1 MALRRILTDPNAY
14 SNATLNQ
21 TFVTTLLSFDPDTQL
36 FSLSENLVI
45 PPKVTNEPGKSRIW
59 NDFTFQEIGKGDDFV
74 TMETI
79 VEKDPANPQT
89 MAPGIAP
96 PHPYLSVEKATRV
109 NQWVVERA
117 EMDNDDEP
125 EPEPDSSAPP
135 QPDTLRETPPPP
147 PLAPSIKKP
156 PGIRTRKAISTAKP
170 QAAPVP
176 EQPAPEP
183 AKASSPPPDPKKG
196 TQPRKRWI
204 MQYES
209 GPEDRQINLL
219 EDANT
224 NANSRS
230 SSGTSAPVKTPD
242 SPHGSSTTARPQ
254 TPEGE
259 PRLSINFDPT
269 KYGLNKSPQHAAKS
283 SFGSSTSPA
292 NGGESLLL
300 TPKRRPTKPSDLID
314 LLAPATPGSAVP
326 HPLMSFDQPAL
337 VPQKSGGNDSP
348 SAENAP
354 SQELVLLNTGNSSQD
369 LLGLDFEDPV
379 PTVSDSIMD
388 AGIGPGLGS
397 ALIPFDQDQNQNQ
410 NQKGDSLSWQEQE
423 KRLLDLKKSLR
434 EKKKGM
440 SSIGD
445 DDDNDND
452 SDTTRTFPRPPKDQ
466 RQISMMLARQRLAEL
481 EKHHET
487 VKKSSDETST
497 REFHRTMNHKA
508 ARPSEKKAKSKAE
521 AKAKRQATLEDAWGI
536 VKPVKKPPVEKSEDA
551 DDSMDKNTTA
561 SEAKKNGR
569 RAQLLKTEAE
579 AHQKSL
585 KSVFEALKPALDAAE
600 YFTGPLTLEIQLGL
614 ILIPLLP
621 KTYDEGLISLSEWTK
636 IFQPRNSLPAPT
648 TKFINRLTTTGSDVD
663 HIVDLKTSKADGKRH
678 LFEQEYT
685 EYNVSYEFHCRT
697 TADKP
702 FLIAVDEQG
711 RHSIRKPATA
721 LGAVNLHFPR
731 QTWDA
736 SAVLGGIVE
745 HIVGSDPEL
754 EEAVQHLVDNLWV
767 QPDKSLVRI
776 FSRLPKGNKFVI
788 EKVFMK
794 RWTRHRHIRPDS
806 TTPAPA
812 APAAA
817 AAARNPSPENA
828 PSPSPPPFPDT
839 EQDIFLQ
846 ITEVQDLLIGSSTSD
861 SQALRARCA
870 PLPEMHKKDRQWYEV
885 SLVSPAIEAI
895 LKANANVEIGER
907 TDDWRSTDLLG
918 KDALLFSENPV
929 PELGGSGG
937 DGDGSASMALSP
949 PLSPVATA
957 IGKAGLGELLQLT
970 KTVVEKID
978 GIGFFNYGPGVE
990 AVRAASGGGGGFAG
1004 FPGGA
1009 TATGAGTA
1017 NLNLNTNP
1025 NPMAMAMATTPF
1037 TGKQPLP
1044 PPPGLPLPLPPA
1056 QSSAL
1061 VPKIDQLYQQQQG
1074 RLFDDLEGLDM
1085 SQVGSGPAPA
1095 PATGV
1100 GTGPGTGPGLL
1111 PLMERPFSTSSA
1123 RFVQQAQAQQVQQ
1136 QQQQQQTQQKKQDE
1150 LDYW

>member
-1 MALRRILTDPNAY
+1 MALRRVLTDPNAY

-79 VEKDPANPQT
+79 VEKDPTNPQT

-109 NQWVVERA
+109 NQWVVARA

-125 EPEPDSSAPP
+125 EPDLSALP
-135 QPDTLRETPPPP
+135 QPDTPCETPPP
-147 PLAPSIKKP
+147 PLAPIVKKP

-170 QAAPVP
+170 QAAP
-176 EQPAPEP
+176 QPTLEP
-183 AKASSPPPDPKKG
+183 AKASSPTPDLKKG
-196 TQPRKRWI
+196 APTRKRWI

-224 NANSRS
+224 NNRS
-230 SSGTSAPVKTPD
+230 SSGNSAPIKTPD

-254 TPEGE
+254 TPEDE

-283 SFGSSTSPA
+283 SFGSSASPA
-292 NGGESLLL
+292 TGENLLM
-300 TPKRRPTKPSDLID
+300 TPKRRLNKQSDLID
-314 LLAPATPGSAVP
+314 LMAPATPGSTVP
-326 HPLMSFDQPAL
+326 HPLMPFDQPAL
-337 VPQKSGGNDSP
+337 VPQTPNGNDSP
-348 SAENAP
+348 SVKHTA
-354 SQELVLLNTGNSSQD
+354 SQELVLLNAGNSSQD
-369 LLGLDFEDPV
+369 LLGLDFEEEAAPAV
-379 PTVSDSIMD
+379 FDSILD
-388 AGIGPGLGS
+388 AGLGLGS
-397 ALIPFDQDQNQNQ
+397 GSGPLVQIDQDRNQ
-410 NQKGDSLSWQEQE
+410 NQKRDTVSWQEQE

-434 EKKKGM
+434 EKKKEI
-440 SSIGD
+440 SSVGGDND
-445 DDDNDND
+445 DDDG
-452 SDTTRTFPRPPKDQ
+452 DTTQKFSRLPKDQ

-481 EKHHET
+481 EKNHET

-497 REFHRTMNHKA
+497 REFHRIMNHKT
-508 ARPSEKKAKSKAE
+508 ARPSEKKASKAE

-536 VKPVKKPPVEKSEDA
+536 PKPAKKPPVEKLEET
-551 DDSMDKNTTA
+551 DDNNNVKDRNTAT
-561 SEAKKNGR
+561 SEASKNGR
-569 RAQLLKTEAE
+569 RVQLLKTDTN
-579 AHQKSL
+579 AHRKTV
-585 KSVFEALKPALDAAE
+585 KNIFEALRPALDAAE

-621 KTYDEGLISLSEWTK
+621 KTYDEGLISLEEWTK

-648 TKFINRLTTTGSDVD
+648 TKFTNRLTTAGSDVD

-685 EYNVSYEFHCRT
+685 DYNVSYEFHCRT

-702 FLIAVDEQG
+702 FTIAVDEQG
-711 RHSIRKPATA
+711 KHSIRKPATT

-736 SAVLGGIVE
+736 SVVLGGIVE

-754 EEAVQHLVDNLWV
+754 EEAVQQLVDNLWV

-794 RWTRHRHIRPDS
+794 RWTRHRHIRSGGSS
-806 TTPAPA
+806 TPNANISG
-812 APAAA
+812 
-817 AAARNPSPENA
+817 ARTSPENA
-828 PSPSPPPFPDT
+828 PSPTPDT
-839 EQDIFLQ
+839 ETQDIFLQ

-870 PLPEMHKKDRQWYEV
+870 PLLEMNKKDRQWYEV
-885 SLVSPAIEAI
+885 FLISPAIEAI

-907 TDDWRSTDLLG
+907 TDDWRSPDLLG
-918 KDALLFSENPV
+918 KDAMLSSDNDIP
-929 PELGGSGG
+929 PSELGDSGNG
-937 DGDGSASMALSP
+937 DTSMALSP

-957 IGKAGLGELLQLT
+957 IGKAGLGELLALT

-990 AVRAASGGGGGFAG
+990 AVRAASGGFGGFAG
-1004 FPGGA
+1004 
-1009 TATGAGTA
+1009 GTA
-1017 NLNLNTNP
+1017 PP
-1025 NPMAMAMATTPF
+1025 NPSLNPLATPF
-1037 TGKQPLP
+1037 TNEHP
-1044 PPPGLPLPLPPA
+1044 PPPPPPPPLPMPLQPA
-1056 QSSAL
+1056 PSSAL
-1061 VPKIDQLYQQQQG
+1061 VLKPDQPYQQPQG
-1074 RLFDDLEGLDM
+1074 KLLYEDLDGLDM
-1085 SQVGSGPAPA
+1085 NQVGSGPGPVAG
-1095 PATGV
+1095 PATGPV
-1100 GTGPGTGPGLL
+1100 TGAGPGTGFNPL
-1111 PLMERPFSTSSA
+1111 PLMERSSSTSSA
-1123 RFVQQAQAQQVQQ
+1123 KLGLV
-1136 QQQQQQTQQKKQDE
+1136 QQTQQAQQAQQDE

>member
-1 MALRRILTDPNAY
+1 MNPVALRRVLTDPNAY
-14 SNATLNQ
+14 SNTTLNQ
-21 TFVTTLLSFDPDTQL
+21 TFVTTLLSFDSDTQL

-125 EPEPDSSAPP
+125 EPDLSAPP
-135 QPDTLRETPPPP
+135 QPDTPRETPPPP
-147 PLAPSIKKP
+147 LVPIVKKP

-170 QAAPVP
+170 QAPP
-176 EQPAPEP
+176 QPTPEP

-196 TQPRKRWI
+196 APARKRWV
-204 MQYES
+204 MQYDS

-224 NANSRS
+224 NNRS
-230 SSGTSAPVKTPD
+230 SSGNFAPIKTPD

-254 TPEGE
+254 TPEDE
-259 PRLSINFDPT
+259 PRLSISFDPT

-283 SFGSSTSPA
+283 SFGSSASPA
-292 NGGESLLL
+292 TGESLLM

-314 LLAPATPGSAVP
+314 LLAPATPGSTVP
-326 HPLMSFDQPAL
+326 HPLMAFDQPAL
-337 VPQKSGGNDSP
+337 VPQKFNGNDSP
-348 SAENAP
+348 SVEHTP
-354 SQELVLLNTGNSSQD
+354 SQELVLLNAANSSHD
-369 LLGLDFEDPV
+369 LLGLDFEEAV
-379 PTVSDSIMD
+379 PAVSDSILD
-388 AGIGPGLGS
+388 AGLGLGPGSGPLVQ
-397 ALIPFDQDQNQNQ
+397 IDQDQNQNQ
-410 NQKGDSLSWQEQE
+410 KGDTLSWQEQE

-434 EKKKGM
+434 EKKKEM
-440 SSIGD
+440 SGVGDDDD
-445 DDDNDND
+445 DDDND
-452 SDTTRTFPRPPKDQ
+452 TTRRFSRPPKDQ

-481 EKHHET
+481 EKNHET
-487 VKKSSDETST
+487 VKKSSYETST
-497 REFHRTMNHKA
+497 REFHRTMNHKT
-508 ARPSEKKAKSKAE
+508 ARPSEKKASKAE

-536 VKPVKKPPVEKSEDA
+536 PKPAKKPPVDKPEEA
-551 DDSMDKNTTA
+551 DDNNNNMKDRSA
-561 SEAKKNGR
+561 AISEAKKNGR
-569 RAQLLKTEAE
+569 RAQLLKTETE
-579 AHQKSL
+579 AHRKCL
-585 KSVFEALKPALDAAE
+585 KSVFEALGPALDAAE

-614 ILIPLLP
+614 ILIPLIP
-621 KTYDEGLISLSEWTK
+621 KTYDEGLISLEEWTK
-636 IFQPRNSLPAPT
+636 IFQPPNSLPAPT
-648 TKFINRLTTTGSDVD
+648 TKFINRLTTAGSDVD

-685 EYNVSYEFHCRT
+685 EYNVSYEFHCRN

-702 FLIAVDEQG
+702 FTIAVDEQG
-711 RHSIRKPATA
+711 KHSIRKPATT

-736 SAVLGGIVE
+736 SVVLGGVVE

-776 FSRLPKGNKFVI
+776 FSRLPRGNKFVI

-794 RWTRHRHIRPDS
+794 RWTRHRHIHPGDS
-806 TTPAPA
+806 ATSTPGAG
-812 APAAA
+812 
-817 AAARNPSPENA
+817 ARTPVPSPSPENA
-828 PSPSPPPFPDT
+828 PSPTPDT
-839 EQDIFLQ
+839 ETQDTFLQ

-907 TDDWRSTDLLG
+907 TDDWRSPDLLG
-918 KDALLFSENPV
+918 KDAMLASDHPAI
-929 PELGGSGG
+929 ELGGDS
-937 DGDGSASMALSP
+937 DASMALSP

-957 IGKAGLGELLQLT
+957 IGKAGLGELLGLT
-970 KTVVEKID
+970 KTVVDKID

-990 AVRAASGGGGGFAG
+990 AVRAASGGFA
-1004 FPGGA
+1004 GGA
-1009 TATGAGTA
+1009 TAPAPGAGTA
-1017 NLNLNTNP
+1017 SFNP
-1025 NPMAMAMATTPF
+1025 NPSLNPMTTPF
-1037 TGKQPLP
+1037 TGKHP
-1044 PPPGLPLPLPPA
+1044 PPPLPLPLPMPLQPA
-1056 QSSAL
+1056 PSSAL
-1061 VPKIDQLYQQQQG
+1061 VPKTDQQQPHQQG
-1074 RLFDDLEGLDM
+1074 KLLYDDLEGLGLN
-1085 SQVGSGPAPA
+1085 QVGSGSGPGPGPG
-1095 PATGV
+1095 PATGT
-1100 GTGPGTGPGLL
+1100 GTGPVAGFNPL
-1111 PLMERPFSTSSA
+1111 PLMERSSSTSSA
-1123 RFVQQAQAQQVQQ
+1123 RLGLVQQGKQV
-1136 QQQQQQTQQKKQDE
+1136 QQTQQKQQAQQDE

>member
-1 MALRRILTDPNAY
+1 MALRRVLTDPNAY

-79 VEKDPANPQT
+79 VEKDPTNPQT

-125 EPEPDSSAPP
+125 EPDLSAPP
-135 QPDTLRETPPPP
+135 QPDTPCETLPP
-147 PLAPSIKKP
+147 PLAPIVKKP
-156 PGIRTRKAISTAKP
+156 PGIRTRKAISTAKH
-170 QAAPVP
+170 QAAP
-176 EQPAPEP
+176 QPTPEP

-196 TQPRKRWI
+196 TPTRKRWI

-224 NANSRS
+224 NNRS
-230 SSGTSAPVKTPD
+230 SSGNSAPIKTPN

-254 TPEGE
+254 TPENE

-283 SFGSSTSPA
+283 SFGSSASPTT
-292 NGGESLLL
+292 GENLLMTPRRRL
-300 TPKRRPTKPSDLID
+300 TKQSDLID
-314 LLAPATPGSAVP
+314 LMAPATPGSTGP
-326 HPLMSFDQPAL
+326 HPLMLFDQPAL
-337 VPQKSGGNDSP
+337 VPQKTNGNDSL
-348 SAENAP
+348 SVEHTA
-354 SQELVLLNTGNSSQD
+354 SQELVLLNADNNSQD
-369 LLGLDFEDPV
+369 LLGLDFEGEAAPA
-379 PTVSDSIMD
+379 VSDSILD
-388 AGIGPGLGS
+388 AGLGLGS
-397 ALIPFDQDQNQNQ
+397 GSGPLVQIDQDRNQNP
-410 NQKGDSLSWQEQE
+410 KGDTVSWQEQE

-434 EKKKGM
+434 EKKKEM
-440 SSIGD
+440 SSVSGDTED
-445 DDDNDND
+445 DDG
-452 SDTTRTFPRPPKDQ
+452 DTPRKFSRLPKDQ

-481 EKHHET
+481 EKNHET

-497 REFHRTMNHKA
+497 REFHRTMYHKT
-508 ARPSEKKAKSKAE
+508 ARPSEKKASKAE

-536 VKPVKKPPVEKSEDA
+536 PKPAKEPPVEKLEGT
-551 DDSMDKNTTA
+551 DDNNNNNVKDRITA
-561 SEAKKNGR
+561 TSEAKKNGR
-569 RAQLLKTEAE
+569 RAQLLKTETD
-579 AHQKSL
+579 AHRKTV
-585 KSVFEALKPALDAAE
+585 KSVFEALRPALDAAE
-600 YFTGPLTLEIQLGL
+600 YFTGSLTLEIQLGL

-621 KTYDEGLISLSEWTK
+621 KTYNEGLISLEEWTK

-648 TKFINRLTTTGSDVD
+648 TKFINRLTTAGSDVD

-702 FLIAVDEQG
+702 FTIAVDEQG
-711 RHSIRKPATA
+711 KHSIRKPATT

-794 RWTRHRHIRPDS
+794 RWTRHRHIRSGDS
-806 TTPAPA
+806 TTPNANISGT
-812 APAAA
+812 
-817 AAARNPSPENA
+817 RTSPENA
-828 PSPSPPPFPDT
+828 PSPTPDT
-839 EQDIFLQ
+839 ETQDIFLQ

-870 PLPEMHKKDRQWYEV
+870 PLPEMHKKDRQWYEG

-895 LKANANVEIGER
+895 LKANANVELGER
-907 TDDWRSTDLLG
+907 TDDWRSPDLLG
-918 KDALLFSENPV
+918 KDAMLSSDNDIPAS
-929 PELGGSGG
+929 ELGGDSGNG
-937 DGDGSASMALSP
+937 DTSMALSP

-957 IGKAGLGELLQLT
+957 IGKAGLGELLALT

-978 GIGFFNYGPGVE
+978 GIGFFNYGPCVE
-990 AVRAASGGGGGFAG
+990 AVRAASGGFGGFAG
-1004 FPGGA
+1004 
-1009 TATGAGTA
+1009 GTA
-1017 NLNLNTNP
+1017 PP
-1025 NPMAMAMATTPF
+1025 NPSLNPLATPF
-1037 TGKQPLP
+1037 TNKHPHP
-1044 PPPGLPLPLPPA
+1044 PPPPLPMPLQPA
-1056 QSSAL
+1056 PSSAL
-1061 VPKIDQLYQQQQG
+1061 VLKPDQSYQQPLG
-1074 RLFDDLEGLDM
+1074 KLLYEDLDGLDM
-1085 SQVGSGPAPA
+1085 NQVGSGSGPAPG
-1095 PATGV
+1095 PVTGV
-1100 GTGPGTGPGLL
+1100 GGPVTGLNPL
-1111 PLMERPFSTSSA
+1111 PLMERSSSTSSA
-1123 RFVQQAQAQQVQQ
+1123 RMGLVQQAQ
-1136 QQQQQQTQQKKQDE
+1136 QTQQAQQAQQAQQDE

>member
-1 MALRRILTDPNAY
+1 MALRRVLTDPNAY

-21 TFVTTLLSFDPDTQL
+21 TFVTTLLSFDSDTQL

-79 VEKDPANPQT
+79 VEKDPSNPQT

-125 EPEPDSSAPP
+125 EPDLSAPP
-135 QPDTLRETPPPP
+135 QPDTPRETPPPP
-147 PLAPSIKKP
+147 LAPIVKKP
-156 PGIRTRKAISTAKP
+156 PGIRTRKAISAAKP
-170 QAAPVP
+170 QPP
-176 EQPAPEP
+176 PQPTPEP

-196 TQPRKRWI
+196 APARKRWI

-224 NANSRS
+224 NTNNRS
-230 SSGTSAPVKTPD
+230 SSGNSGPVKTSD

-254 TPEGE
+254 TPEDE

-283 SFGSSTSPA
+283 SFGSSASPA
-292 NGGESLLL
+292 TGENLLM

-314 LLAPATPGSAVP
+314 LMAPATPGSAVP

-337 VPQKSGGNDSP
+337 VPQKGNGNDSP
-348 SAENAP
+348 SVEHAP
-354 SQELVLLNTGNSSQD
+354 SQELVLLNAGNTSHD
-369 LLGLDFEDPV
+369 LLGLDLEEAV
-379 PTVSDSIMD
+379 PAVSDSILD
-388 AGIGPGLGS
+388 AGIGLGS
-397 ALIPFDQDQNQNQ
+397 GSGSGPGPLVQIDQEQNQ

-434 EKKKGM
+434 EKKKAM
-440 SSIGD
+440 SSVGD
-445 DDDNDND
+445 DDDDDDD
-452 SDTTRTFPRPPKDQ
+452 SDTTRTFSRPPKDQ

-481 EKHHET
+481 EKNHET

-497 REFHRTMNHKA
+497 REFHRTMNHKT
-508 ARPSEKKAKSKAE
+508 ARPSEKKASKAE

-536 VKPVKKPPVEKSEDA
+536 PKPGKKPPV
-551 DDSMDKNTTA
+551 DKPEEAGDNSNMKDRNTAA

-569 RAQLLKTEAE
+569 RAQLLKTETE
-579 AHQKSL
+579 AHRKTV
-585 KSVFEALKPALDAAE
+585 KSVFEALRPALDAAE
-600 YFTGPLTLEIQLGL
+600 YFTGPLTLEVQLGL

-621 KTYDEGLISLSEWTK
+621 KTYDEGLISLEEWTK

-702 FLIAVDEQG
+702 FAIAVDEQG
-711 RHSIRKPATA
+711 KHSIRKPATT

-776 FSRLPKGNKFVI
+776 FSRLPRGNKFVI

-794 RWTRHRHIRPDS
+794 RWTRHRHICPGDS
-806 TTPAPA
+806 TAPGGGGGGGA
-812 APAAA
+812 AAAA
-817 AAARNPSPENA
+817 AAARTPVPSPSPSPENA
-828 PSPSPPPFPDT
+828 PTPDPET
-839 EQDIFLQ
+839 QDIFLQ
-846 ITEVQDLLIGSSTSD
+846 IIEVQDLLIGSSTSD
-861 SQALRARCA
+861 SQAVRARCA

-907 TDDWRSTDLLG
+907 TDDWRSPDLLG
-918 KDALLFSENPV
+918 KDAMLASDNDIPAS
-929 PELGGSGG
+929 ELG
-937 DGDGSASMALSP
+937 DTSMALSP

-957 IGKAGLGELLQLT
+957 IGKAGLGELLGLT

-990 AVRAASGGGGGFAG
+990 AVRVASGGFAG
-1004 FPGGA
+1004 GA
-1009 TATGAGTA
+1009 TAGTA
-1017 NLNLNTNP
+1017 NFNP
-1025 NPMAMAMATTPF
+1025 NPSLNPMATPF
-1037 TGKQPLP
+1037 TGKHP
-1044 PPPGLPLPLPPA
+1044 PPPPLPLPMPL
-1056 QSSAL
+1056 QPGPSSAL
-1061 VPKIDQLYQQQQG
+1061 VLKTDQPGQQQPYQQG
-1074 RLFDDLEGLDM
+1074 KLLYDDLEGLDM
-1085 SQVGSGPAPA
+1085 NQGAGPATG

-1100 GTGPGTGPGLL
+1100 GPAAGPVAGPVAGFNNL
-1111 PLMERPFSTSSA
+1111 PLMERSSSTSSA
-1123 RFVQQAQAQQVQQ
+1123 RLGLIQQGKQV
-1136 QQQQQQTQQKKQDE
+1136 QQTQQTQQAQQAQQDE